1 MIVMRLEKVLKT
13 IFVVL
18 GTQIVVVIMVVVFL
32 MFVGVILM

>member
-1 MIVMRLEKVLKT
+1 MIVMRLENVLKA